1 MSGANVGNLLTG
13 HAPTQAIAR
22 HTGQRNTHSVE
33 FPVLAVLDPRDRG
46 QLLADLRRREF
57 ARNEVLVHEGDPADS
72 MHLIAKGR
80 VLVTLLNAGG
90 ERVDVAI
97 LGPGKCFG
105 ELSMLSHPERRTA
118 TITAI
123 EPTETLVL
131 RRDQLDRL
139 RRRHPAIDRLIAELL
154 AEQVRR
160 LGNELLDV
168 LFVPAH
174 RRVIRR
180 IVDLCT
186 EFGDGTRPTE
196 IPLNQKTLSGLAGT
210 TRPTVNQVLQELM
223 AKNQIKLARGR
234 IIVWDLDGLRRRA

>member
-1 MSGANVGNLLTG
+1 VD
-13 HAPTQAIAR
+13 
-22 HTGQRNTHSVE
+22 
-33 FPVLAVLDPRDRG
+33 FPVLAVLDPGDRA

-57 ARNEVLVHEGDPADS
+57 GRNEVLVHEGDPADS

-80 VLVTLLNAGG
+80 VLVTLMNPNA

-105 ELSMLSHPERRTA
+105 ELSMLKRPERRTS

-131 RRDQLDRL
+131 RRDHLDRL
-139 RRRHPAIDRLIAELL
+139 RRRYPSIDRLIAELL
-154 AEQVRR
+154 AEQIHR

-174 RRVIRR
+174 ASFAASS
-180 IVDLCT
+180 T
-186 EFGDGTRPTE
+186 SAQ
-196 IPLNQKTLSGLAGT
+196 NST
-210 TRPTVNQVLQELM
+210 TV
-223 AKNQIKLARGR
+223 RGR
-234 IIVWDLDGLRRRA
+234 SKSPSAKRRCRAWPEPPGQRSIKSCKS

>member
-1 MSGANVGNLLTG
+1 VD
-13 HAPTQAIAR
+13 
-22 HTGQRNTHSVE
+22 
-33 FPVLAVLDPRDRG
+33 FPVLAVLVPEDRA
-46 QLLADLRRREF
+46 QLLAELRRREF
-57 ARNEVLVHEGDPADS
+57 GRNEVIVHEGDPADS
-72 MHLIAKGR
+72 MHLIARGR
-80 VLVTLLNAGG
+80 VLVTLMSPNA

-105 ELSMLSHPERRTA
+105 ELSLLSQQERRTA

-139 RRRHPAIDRLIAELL
+139 RRRYPAIDRVIAELL

-174 RRVIRR
+174 RRVIRHLL
-180 IVDLCT
+180 DLCT
-186 EFGDGTRPTE
+186 EFGDGAPPTE

-234 IIVWDLDGLRRRA
+234 IIVCDVEGLRHRA

>member
-1 MSGANVGNLLTG
+1 VD
-13 HAPTQAIAR
+13 
-22 HTGQRNTHSVE
+22 
-33 FPVLAVLDPRDRG
+33 FPVLAVLDPEDRA

-57 ARNEVLVHEGDPADS
+57 GRNEVIVHEGDPADS

-80 VLVTLLNAGG
+80 VLVTLMSPNA

-105 ELSMLSHPERRTA
+105 ELSMLSRPERRTS

-123 EPTETLVL
+123 EPTETLIL
-131 RRDQLDRL
+131 RRDHLDRL
-139 RRRHPAIDRLIAELL
+139 RRRYPSIDRLIAELL
-154 AEQVRR
+154 AEQVHR
-160 LGNELLDV
+160 LGQELLDV

-186 EFGDGTRPTE
+186 EFGDGTSPTE
-196 IPLNQKTLSGLAGT
+196 IPLSQKTLSGMAGT
-210 TRPTVNQVLQELM
+210 TRPTVNQVLQELT
-223 AKNQIKLARGR
+223 ANNHVNLARGR
-234 IIVWDLDGLRRRA
+234 IIVRDLEALRRRA

>member
-1 MSGANVGNLLTG
+1 
-13 HAPTQAIAR
+13 
-22 HTGQRNTHSVE
+22 VE
-33 FPVLAVLDPRDRG
+33 FPVLAVLGPEDRA

-57 ARNEVLVHEGDPADS
+57 SRNEVLVHEGDPADS

-80 VLVTLLNAGG
+80 VLVTLMSPNA

-97 LGPGKCFG
+97 LGAGKCFG
-105 ELSMLSHPERRTA
+105 ELSMLSRPERRTA

-123 EPTETLVL
+123 EPTETLIL

-139 RRRHPAIDRLIAELL
+139 RRRYPAIDRLIAELL
-154 AEQVRR
+154 AEQVHR
-160 LGNELLDV
+160 LGNELLNA

-180 IVDLCT
+180 IVDLCS
-186 EFGDGTRPTE
+186 EFGDGVTPTE
-196 IPLNQKTLSGLAGT
+196 IPLSQKSLSGLAGT
-210 TRPTVNQVLQELM
+210 TRPTVNQVLQELL

-234 IIVWDLDGLRRRA
+234 IIVCDLDGLRRRA

>member
-1 MSGANVGNLLTG
+1 MPCWLAND
-13 HAPTQAIAR
+13 HALIQAIAWR
-22 HTGQRNTHSVE
+22 TGQRNTRSVD
-33 FPVLAVLDPRDRG
+33 FPVLAVIDPGDRA

-57 ARNEVLVHEGDPADS
+57 GRNEVIVHEGDPADS

-80 VLVTLLNAGG
+80 VLVTLMNPNA

-105 ELSMLSHPERRTA
+105 ELSMLSRPGRRTS

-139 RRRHPAIDRLIAELL
+139 RRRYPAIDRLIAELL
-154 AEQVRR
+154 AEQIHR

-168 LFVPAH
+168 LFVPAR

-186 EFGDGTRPTE
+186 EFGDGTTPTE
-196 IPLNQKTLSGLAGT
+196 IPLSQKTLSGLAGT

-223 AKNQIKLARGR
+223 ANNQIKLARGR
-234 IIVWDLDGLRRRA
+234 MIVSDLDGLRRRA